1 MSAYG
6 TKRTSACRP
15 AMSAFGGKAD
25 IMGGNPMSAFD
36 PNRTLVIAI
45 PAEIFALQHY
55 LKDSKMSTVDCGYS
69 KTK

>member
-1 MSAYG
+1 
-6 TKRTSACRP
+6 
-15 AMSAFGGKAD
+15 
-25 IMGGNPMSAFD
+25 MGGNPMSAFD